1 MLRNTLLFI
10 QLGLFLPTL
19 AAFIP
24 EPGRRHKSALQERVY
39 CEPHCSA
46 LRAVQLGR
54 GLEAAALI
62 GLARSLSLHSWQGL
76 LSGRFLPGPLGF
88 CPVAVTTEPLAP
100 GLASTFSDS
109 PVGEF
114 FFFLMTPGGYL
125 YHWFSSG
132 PEDAHTSDPLSEE
145 SAVPSESPLCIC
157 SPGLL

>member
-114 FFFLMTPGGYL
+114 FFFN
-125 YHWFSSG
+125 
-132 PEDAHTSDPLSEE
+132 DPRWIFI
-145 SAVPSESPLCIC
+145 PLVFLW
-157 SPGLL
+157 S